1 MTTPTAT
8 QPTPY
13 SLQASCELSEDH
25 FLTSD
30 LIIGADDEVIPFV
43 NPYTSPPMVEAVVFS
58 AASGSVY
65 HLQRDPSA
73 TAGWTPVV
81 IDLSGNVTNP
91 TDVAVAGNGSAV
103 YMLVFGDPDNSSGG
117 LAWLTQLNSATGW
130 DDGYN
135 ATYDDLGFQVLGID
149 PSTTSMGPFKGGIDP
164 SGNCYFYSS
173 ATDSASQTVSLIG
186 WIAGPAWSG
195 GGELNYQLLQT
206 LESGITV
213 SDYIVLFDASGGEN
227 PVGYSLVLTPDQF
240 LNVYAEE
247 AYVSQSTP
255 QFGTVPLTDQGD
267 VGVTALLWAWIT
279 DRSSGGPSYAYQ
291 TANETLF
298 VTGDGSAQQSVFD
311 QPALAANSVAV
322 WTGDLDVVNL
332 LDANG
337 ALNTILQNPDQSWQ
351 AIPIVP
357 GRTTPD
363 VPGLA
368 SIFGVPTDPT
378 QSTLFAIGLD
388 ESLSVLSLDDS
399 GWTQTLVRQDSAQ
412 QVEID
417 SYRVQITVLDAN
429 GVPLAWSQA
438 QISTDRPIGFWQPDG
453 SSFVTPGG
461 SVTLTTDGKGE
472 ITFSVPAE
480 ELDCA
485 VLTVQ
490 ALDPNGH
497 PTGAPFTVTTDYDVR
512 GFLGGTG
519 TLTDIGPMSGDALQ
533 QAQTSSG
540 GALFPGLAPD
550 DQTQARTDTM
560 TVLKQFIVA
569 GENTQTAPGPSDTS
583 MLQLTMTGQV
593 PVVTTSTGPS
603 GYASGEVELTLS
615 VGHLFDTI
623 GHALRHGAAKLASM
637 TVQWSEAAGGWIVH
651 IAAEIAGAV
660 QQFANLVIT
669 DMKDA
674 FHAIGAF
681 FQALGADIAAA
692 VEWLKHNVI
701 DLIKAAWANGQKIA
715 TFINTAPPAFAY
727 QVQKLSFAATGFFT
741 GLETQAND
749 LVNNVCQ
756 AVTGETLGSAPLPP
770 PPSDTGSSSAQSGL
784 LKDASLFIRVVNDS
798 PGKWLL
804 DKILHDVP
812 TIVALGL
819 PAPPQ
824 GNYNGLVDQLG
835 DDWVAGITFIDSI
848 LEFLKTTF
856 LDLFGTTT
864 ASALATE
871 LPVLFADL
879 ETMVD
884 NFLKFCDD
892 IAQTVLLIA
901 QQAISD
907 MGAFMTTSFNLVSSR
922 SLLGQLL
929 DLCRINPTM
938 SLSDIGGLAIAFP
951 ATLTSKILGKGDTI
965 PALPALPASDDPPLA
980 QAVAEDP
987 TVQEWLGILGGT
999 AQAIWGLAD
1008 IMGDLQTMAGDNGKR
1023 GEQSGAVTMFD
1034 IWCPVAE
1041 TALLFPQPPYADLEW
1056 AVAPI
1061 VFTALLP
1068 SVFTSLGLRKWPD
1081 LDAKMKGLIDS
1092 GAAVDTMANY
1102 VQPFIQVLS
1111 GAANTAFAVSFQ
1123 VKNDDTYWVDI
1134 LGTVLGNLSFLL
1146 AIFGTVWL
1154 NETTEDVPVLVKMI
1168 VDAIGNV
1175 GAAICIYQ
1183 STSLPPK

>member
-1 MTTPTAT
+1 MTTPTVT

-43 NPYTSPPMVEAVVFS
+43 NPYTSPPMVEAIVFS

-81 IDLSGNVTNP
+81 IDVLGQQGINP

-103 YMLVFGDPDNSSGG
+103 YMLVFGDPDSPDNPYGG
-117 LAWLTQLNSATGW
+117 PAWLTQLNSATGW
-130 DDGYN
+130 DEGYN
-135 ATYDDLGFQVLGID
+135 ASYDDLGID
-149 PSTTSMGPFKGGIDP
+149 PSTISMGPFKGGIAA
-164 SGNCYFYSS
+164 SGNCYFYAA
-173 ATDSASQTVSLIG
+173 ATDSSTQTVSLIG
-186 WIAGPAWSG
+186 WIAGSPESG
-195 GGELNYQLLQT
+195 VGLSYQLLQT

-213 SDYIVLFDASGGEN
+213 SDYIILFDDSGGEN

-247 AYVSQSTP
+247 PYVSQLTP
-255 QFGTVPLTDQGD
+255 QFGTVPLVDWGD
-267 VGVTALLWAWIT
+267 TGVTALLWAWIT
-279 DRSSGGPSYAYQ
+279 DTSSGGPSYAYQ

-298 VTGDGSAQQSVFD
+298 VAGDGSAQQSVFD

-322 WTGDLDVVNL
+322 WTGDADVVNL

-337 ALNTILQNPDQSWQ
+337 ALNTILQNPDRSWQ

-357 GRTTPD
+357 GRTTPN

-461 SVTLTTDGKGE
+461 SVTLTADGKGE

-490 ALDPNGH
+490 ALDPNGDS
-497 PTGAPFTVTTDYDVR
+497 TGDPFTVTTDYDVR

-519 TLTDIGPMSGDALQ
+519 TLTDIGPISGDALQ
-533 QAQTSSG
+533 QAQNSSG

-560 TVLKQFIVA
+560 TVLNQFIVA
-569 GENTQTAPGPSDTS
+569 GQNTQTAPGPSDTS

-593 PVVTTSTGPS
+593 PVVTTSTGSS

-651 IAAEIAGAV
+651 IGAEIAGAV

-681 FQALGADIAAA
+681 FQALGADIVAA

-701 DLIKAAWANGQKIA
+701 DLIKAAWANGQTIA

-727 QVQKLSFAATGFFT
+727 QVQKLSFETAGFFT

-784 LKDASLFIRVVNDS
+784 LKDFSLFIRVVNDS

-812 TIVALGL
+812 SIVALGL
-819 PAPPQ
+819 PTLPQ

-835 DDWVAGITFIDSI
+835 DDWVAGISFIDSI

-871 LPVLFADL
+871 LPVLFSDL

-901 QQAISD
+901 QQTISD

-980 QAVAEDP
+980 QAVAVDP

-1008 IMGDLQTMAGDNGKR
+1008 IMGDLQTMAGDDGKR

-1041 TALLFPQPPYADLEW
+1041 TALLFPLPPYADLEW

-1068 SVFTSLGLRKWPD
+1068 SVFTALGLTKWPE
-1081 LDAKMKGLIDS
+1081 LNTKMESWIGS
-1092 GAAVDTMANY
+1092 EAAVDTMANY

-1123 VKNDDTYWVDI
+1123 VKNEDTYWVDI

-1146 AIFGTVWL
+1146 AVFGTYWL